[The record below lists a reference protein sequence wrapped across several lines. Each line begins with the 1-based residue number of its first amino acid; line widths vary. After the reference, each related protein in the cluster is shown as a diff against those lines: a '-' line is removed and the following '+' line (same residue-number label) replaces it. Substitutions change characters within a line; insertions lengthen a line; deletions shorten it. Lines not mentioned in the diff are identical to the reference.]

1 MLSLLFLGVNFCE
14 LVVLNSPTTI
24 TPPNEYLLNCGIAV
38 QDCVPMNQ
46 QKTSYP
52 QILAFTNKKDYT
64 VHDSGKEISMYFFL
78 DICCR
83 HK

>member
-14 LVVLNSPTTI
+14 LVVLNSPITI
-24 TPPNEYLLNCGIAV
+24 APPNEHLSNCGIAV

-52 QILAFTNKKDYT
+52 QTLGFTNKKDST
-64 VHDSGKEISMYFFL
+64 VHDSGKETSMYFFL